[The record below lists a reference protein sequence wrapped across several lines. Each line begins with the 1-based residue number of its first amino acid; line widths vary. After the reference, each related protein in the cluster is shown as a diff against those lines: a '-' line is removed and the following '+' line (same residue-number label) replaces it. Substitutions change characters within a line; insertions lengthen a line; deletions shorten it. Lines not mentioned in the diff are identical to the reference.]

1 MVENKMEMNSTELE
15 PREDNVI
22 EIVEE
27 LPTGHNQLGRSSSNS
42 NDDDDHDR
50 DNLLSDPSSAT
61 SNNNHHNEGKVKRR
75 MMVLTC
81 IAAIGGFLFGYDTG
95 VISGAMLLIQKQ
107 FNLSPFEEE
116 VVVTSTIISAFIFS
130 FLGGSINQ
138 KIGRRPTIIWA
149 SFVFCFGSLILA
161 SAWNYESLVFG
172 RFIIGI
178 GIGLASLTTP
188 VYIAEVSTP
197 SNRGKLVTMNALLI
211 PFGQFFA
218 GIVDGL
224 LSKTD
229 GGWRY
234 MLGLAFVPSFLMFLG
249 FIFLLPES
257 PRWLLAKA
265 AITEEE
271 KEDLA
276 DFYIQKAHNT
286 LLEYR
291 DSEAEVKEEMLDISN
306 ALGMKIDV
314 LTMTL
319 IMNEDCA
326 SNAIGQGSWFFRFAK
341 MMMHVPTRRALFLGC
356 GLMMFQQL
364 SGINTG
370 T

>member
-107 FNLSPFEEE
+107 FNLTPFEEE

-341 MMMHVPTRRALFLGC
+341 MMMHVPSRRALFLGC